1 MWRRL
6 VHLFP
11 YRRHSIVLHFRLTSY
26 TLPLVLATSST
37 LRRNNGAN
45 CFASVQRKLV
55 LTGARAM
62 IHTLDLRDARVRV
75 GGARFT
81 LPTSPAMRNQ
91 TLQKSGKLEFSFSLT
106 NIWCSCLNFWTPQ
119 KLWTLCAVAVTAKT
133 FERRTLSWIWQCRS
147 IILRDL
153 CSSW

>member
-1 MWRRL
+1 MNCKVKLISL
-6 VHLFP
+6 VSVVFP
-11 YRRHSIVLHFRLTSY
+11 YICDVAWSTFSHIGVIPSSCTFVLRLTSL

-75 GGARFT
+75 AGARFT
-81 LPTSPAMRNQ
+81 LPTSLNE
-91 TLQKSGKLEFSFSLT
+91 KSNSPEIFASTRSGSKFQRSL
-106 NIWCSCLNFWTPQ
+106 P
-119 KLWTLCAVAVTAKT
+119 
-133 FERRTLSWIWQCRS
+133 
-147 IILRDL
+147 IILVGIL
-153 CSSW
+153 VFIFKIICC

>member
-1 MWRRL
+1 M
-6 VHLFP
+6 FP
-11 YRRHSIVLHFRLTSY
+11 YICDAAWSIFSHIGVIPSSCTFVLRLTSL

-75 GGARFT
+75 AGARFT
-81 LPTSPAMRNQ
+81 LPTS
-91 TLQKSGKLEFSFSLT
+91 LDEKSNSPE
-106 NIWCSCLNFWTPQ
+106 IWEIRIQFQFNNYLLFLPQLLNPREMMNF
-119 KLWTLCAVAVTAKT
+119 V
-133 FERRTLSWIWQCRS
+133 
-147 IILRDL
+147 
-153 CSSW
+153 CSSSYCQNF